1 MDLFD
6 KMTNRPIVYLALLFL
21 PLLSFGQQESYYSF
35 YRNTMNIINP
45 AFAGAEE
52 GTVFSFTSRRQWSFD
67 EEAPTTL
74 AFSYS
79 SARANKVG
87 LGISLV
93 ADRVFIEQQ
102 TNATIDFSYQLNM
115 ETTQVYLGLK
125 AGGNFYKADPTGLL
139 GFAASPDPI
148 QQAFSKF
155 NPNIGVG
162 ALLKREN
169 LWLSFSLPR
178 IFKSNRTKDVAITAK
193 DRVHT
198 YLGGGGTLPLGTN
211 LYLKPSLLLRKVKGL
226 PLSTDLTGFISWQ
239 QRFDVGMSYRSSG
252 AFSLLSS
259 VRVGNFDLG
268 YAYETPILS
277 GLAQLNLKTHEVFLR
292 IHLGAKATEASPDPV
307 IEEEE

>member
-1 MDLFD
+1 
-6 KMTNRPIVYLALLFL
+6 MTIRPIVYLALLFL

-67 EEAPTTL
+67 EEAPNTL

-79 SARANKVG
+79 SVRANKVG

-178 IFKSNRTKDVAITAK
+178 IFKSNRTKDLAITAK

-198 YLGGGGTLPLGTN
+198 YLGGGATLPLGTN
-211 LYLKPSLLLRKVKGL
+211 LYLKPSILLRKVKGL

-239 QRFDVGMSYRSSG
+239 QKFDAGMSYRSSG
-252 AFSLLSS
+252 AFSILSS
-259 VRVGNFDLG
+259 VRMGNFDLG

-292 IHLGAKATEASPDPV
+292 IHLGAKATEAATDPV

>member
-1 MDLFD
+1 
-6 KMTNRPIVYLALLFL
+6 MTNRPIVYLALLFL

-67 EEAPTTL
+67 EEAPNTL

-79 SARANKVG
+79 SVRANKVG
-87 LGISLV
+87 LGISLI

-178 IFKSNRTKDVAITAK
+178 IFKSNRTKDLAITAK

-198 YLGGGGTLPLGTN
+198 YLGGGATLPLGTN
-211 LYLKPSLLLRKVKGL
+211 LYLKPSILLRKVKGL

-239 QRFDVGMSYRSSG
+239 QKFDAGMSYRSSG
-252 AFSLLSS
+252 AFSILSS
-259 VRVGNFDLG
+259 VRMGNFDLG

-292 IHLGAKATEASPDPV
+292 IHLGAKATEAATDPV

>member
-1 MDLFD
+1 
-6 KMTNRPIVYLALLFL
+6 MTKRPIVYLALLFL

-67 EEAPTTL
+67 EEAPNTL

-79 SARANKVG
+79 SVRANKVG

-178 IFKSNRTKDVAITAK
+178 IFKSNRTKDLAITAK

-198 YLGGGGTLPLGTN
+198 YLGGGATLPLGTN
-211 LYLKPSLLLRKVKGL
+211 LYLKPSVLLRKVRGL

-239 QRFDVGMSYRSSG
+239 QKFDAGMSYRSSG

-292 IHLGAKATEASPDPV
+292 IHLGAKATEAATDPV

>member
-6 KMTNRPIVYLALLFL
+6 KMTKRPIVYLALLFL

-67 EEAPTTL
+67 EEAPNTL

-79 SARANKVG
+79 SVRANKVG

-178 IFKSNRTKDVAITAK
+178 IFKSNRTKDLAITAK

-198 YLGGGGTLPLGTN
+198 YLGGGATLPLGTN
-211 LYLKPSLLLRKVKGL
+211 LYLKPSILLRKVKGL

-239 QRFDVGMSYRSSG
+239 QKFDAGMSYRSSG
-252 AFSLLSS
+252 AFSILSS
-259 VRVGNFDLG
+259 VRMGNFDLG

-292 IHLGAKATEASPDPV
+292 IHLGAKATEAATDPV

>member
-1 MDLFD
+1 
-6 KMTNRPIVYLALLFL
+6 MTNRPIVYLALLFL

-67 EEAPTTL
+67 EEAPNTL

-79 SARANKVG
+79 SVRANKVG

-178 IFKSNRTKDVAITAK
+178 IFKSNRTKDLAITAK

-198 YLGGGGTLPLGTN
+198 YLGGGATLPLGTN
-211 LYLKPSLLLRKVKGL
+211 LYLKPSVLLRKVRGL

-239 QRFDVGMSYRSSG
+239 QKFDAGMSYRSSG
-252 AFSLLSS
+252 AFSILSS

-292 IHLGAKATEASPDPV
+292 IHLGAKATEATTDTV